1 MYMSRMYEEKRMLL
15 KICLITALFIES
27 EVNGLIKEFDIK
39 IKIVNELNSCGLIQ
53 NDNKRI

>member
-1 MYMSRMYEEKRMLL
+1 MSRMYEEKRMLL